1 MQSSRL
7 LVLPRALRVS
17 APAADVGS
25 PEHPLHTRPHSL
37 CHSLASPALDTAR
50 TPPRPPWPT
59 VEARTRRNARCSAPS
74 QPKPSSS
81 VPPPRRAAHL
91 ARAQPRWKTAGVPPP
106 LTAAVAV
113 DMCAW
118 PGSHGPPL
126 AEPWPPTGA
135 AQCPDASPPLH
146 RRRRGSDRPEQEA
159 PASSSVFLAT
169 KDLGVEFDKI
179 QGVFCRTHDS
189 DE

>member
-91 ARAQPRWKTAGVPPP
+91 AR
-106 LTAAVAV
+106 
-113 DMCAW
+113 
-118 PGSHGPPL
+118 S
-126 AEPWPPTGA
+126 AEVEDRRSATTTG
-135 AQCPDASPPLH
+135 
-146 RRRRGSDRPEQEA
+146 RRRRRRHVHVAKPPRALSRPSKVTSGCAMTSWCFPTPPSA
-159 PASSSVFLAT
+159 PTRLRPAGTESSGEIPCFPR
-169 KDLGVEFDKI
+169 D
-179 QGVFCRTHDS
+179 QGPRG
-189 DE
+189 